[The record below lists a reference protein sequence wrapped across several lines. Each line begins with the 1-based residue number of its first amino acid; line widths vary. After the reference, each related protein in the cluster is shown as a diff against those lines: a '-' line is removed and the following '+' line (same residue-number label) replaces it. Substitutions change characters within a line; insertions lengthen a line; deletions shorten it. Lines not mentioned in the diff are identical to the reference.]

1 MPGVAQRRTKLAGT
15 WYDRGAAVPD
25 ELVTSRTVG
34 LGLVAA
40 ASGPDGSDD
49 SDLAAELE
57 ATKAKLAAAEARLT
71 EAGISLDEGNGDGQP
86 FDPAEHKVDDVLAH
100 ADANPD
106 DLGRVLDAELG
117 GKARKTLL
125 DELSRRQDEAAGDGD
140 GDGDDPA
147 ATDDPGGD
155 AGGE

>member
-1 MPGVAQRRTKLAGT
+1 MPGVAQRRTKLGGT

-25 ELVTSRTVG
+25 EMVTSRTVG

-40 ASGPDGSDD
+40 AAPAGSEGDM
-49 SDLAAELE
+49 AELE
-57 ATKAKLAAAEARLT
+57 ATKAQLEAALDRLT
-71 EAGISLDEGNGDGQP
+71 AAGVSTDGLVSP
-86 FDPAEHKVDDVLAH
+86 APAFDPGEHKVDEVLAH
-100 ADANPD
+100 VDANPD

-125 DELSRRQDEAAGDGD
+125 DDLARRQDEAADAGEGT
-140 GDGDDPA
+140 
-147 ATDDPGGD
+147 TDDDTGGN